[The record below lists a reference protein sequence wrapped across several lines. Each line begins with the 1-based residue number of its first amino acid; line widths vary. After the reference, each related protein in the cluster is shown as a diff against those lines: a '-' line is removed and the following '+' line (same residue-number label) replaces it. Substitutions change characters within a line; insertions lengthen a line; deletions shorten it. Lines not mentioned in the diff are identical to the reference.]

1 MYSEIMCRRRSSRKQ
16 RHQRV
21 WMKMTRLLDTD
32 LTETFILEKVYIFL
46 NAVAV
51 LLKVEVMVILY
62 N

>member
-1 MYSEIMCRRRSSRKQ
+1 
-16 RHQRV
+16 
-21 WMKMTRLLDTD
+21 MTRLLDTD